1 MLIYFGVILVS
12 AFLLQ
17 GFLGLR
23 QIKNFSKTFHQ
34 LRVLAPVAI
43 GKNPKKLRSGTLI
56 LLAIK
61 DDGTILEA
69 QMMKGVTIFAKFREL
84 HQLRQKNIA
93 EIAASYQQLKQ
104 FDKLTRVCLLDAS
117 KNYLNY
123 TANQLPPQVFD
134 GSVKIWSL
142 PMIEKLK
149 SIYYKGLASLRKKQ
163 VNVKEH

>member
-1 MLIYFGVILVS
+1 M
-12 AFLLQ
+12 
-17 GFLGLR
+17 
-23 QIKNFSKTFHQ
+23 
-34 LRVLAPVAI
+34 
-43 GKNPKKLRSGTLI
+43 
-56 LLAIK
+56 
-61 DDGTILEA
+61 
-69 QMMKGVTIFAKFREL
+69 
-84 HQLRQKNIA
+84 RQKNIA

-104 FDKLTRVCLLDAS
+104 FDKLTRVCLLDAY

-123 TANQLPPQVFD
+123 KANQLTPQDFD

>member
-1 MLIYFGVILVS
+1 
-12 AFLLQ
+12 
-17 GFLGLR
+17 
-23 QIKNFSKTFHQ
+23 
-34 LRVLAPVAI
+34 APVAI

-104 FDKLTRVCLLDAS
+104 FDKLTRVCLLDAY

-123 TANQLPPQVFD
+123 KANQLTPQDFD

-142 PMIEKLK
+142 P
-149 SIYYKGLASLRKKQ
+149 
-163 VNVKEH
+163 

>member
-69 QMMKGVTIFAKFREL
+69 QMMKGVTILQSLGNCINCGR
-84 HQLRQKNIA
+84 
-93 EIAASYQQLKQ
+93 
-104 FDKLTRVCLLDAS
+104 
-117 KNYLNY
+117 
-123 TANQLPPQVFD
+123 
-134 GSVKIWSL
+134 KI
-142 PMIEKLK
+142 
-149 SIYYKGLASLRKKQ
+149 LRKLLLHTS
-163 VNVKEH
+163 N